1 MNACQDDHDLF
12 ERSVPNDIGK
22 SSQEST
28 AGAAVPLRVSKWV
41 IGDSC
46 DHGVR
51 HFAKL
56 MAQAWSLLLVPVLD
70 FHQVKLGRSTDE
82 NREGQ

>member
-1 MNACQDDHDLF
+1 MNASQDDHNIF
-12 ERSVPNDIGK
+12 ERLVPDDIRK
-22 SSQEST
+22 SPQEST
-28 AGAAVPLRVSKWV
+28 AGASVPLRVCKRV

-51 HFAKL
+51 HFAKF
-56 MAQAWSLLLVPVLD
+56 MTKAWSLLLVPVLD
-70 FHQVKLGRSTDE
+70 SHQVELGRSTDE